1 MSKQTNNCSQ
11 SGEIRALWPRYQDAD
26 QESLEPQWQRNQG
39 AKAPRLNSWDPL
51 EQQGFQGE
59 SEPARRR
66 IKIKHDLPGADNHTQ
81 KNSSHN
87 A

>member
-1 MSKQTNNCSQ
+1 MRLGLCGQDTGMLIRNHWSL
-11 SGEIRALWPRYQDAD
+11 SGKGTKE
-26 QESLEPQWQRNQG
+26 
-39 AKAPRLNSWDPL
+39 PRLNSWDPL

-66 IKIKHDLPGADNHTQ
+66 IIIRYDLPGADNHTQ
-81 KNSSHN
+81 KNTSHN